1 MLQRFLGQH
10 CSVLATNF
18 YFLEGYA
25 LALRPSFVGPIPVA
39 MQQMIDHLLAQAG
52 FYAQEVMR
60 WNLMNEYLFNI
71 PNAEYLYHKEYR
83 PRLHLRLGGL
93 PDDRTAVK
101 MTGFNISQLRKLLQL
116 FGLLDFVHA
125 HHDTELLIGTNNFD
139 AGTGSEK
146 CYRIDPEELLLYSY
160 PESKLI

>member
-1 MLQRFLGQH
+1 
-10 CSVLATNF
+10 
-18 YFLEGYA
+18 
-25 LALRPSFVGPIPVA
+25 
-39 MQQMIDHLLAQAG
+39 
-52 FYAQEVMR
+52 
-60 WNLMNEYLFNI
+60 
-71 PNAEYLYHKEYR
+71 
-83 PRLHLRLGGL
+83 
-93 PDDRTAVK
+93 